1 MCSFASS
8 PFPSKMKSC
17 SSQFSLTGKAL
28 LKCCVL
34 EADGVSMYAIN
45 AISINPPPNR
55 ITKNSFA
62 PAVSLGN
69 ITIPTWF
76 LWAHYQH
83 DGKF

>member
-1 MCSFASS
+1 MRSFASS

-17 SSQFSLTGKAL
+17 SSQLSLTGKAL

-34 EADGVSMYAIN
+34 DADGVSMYAIN

-55 ITKNSFA
+55 IIKNSFA
-62 PAVSLGN
+62 QTVNLGN

-76 LWAHYQH
+76 LWAHYQQG
-83 DGKF
+83 GKF